1 MVDWSPGSDN
11 YTNTWLLFSDLNTS
25 TPGLGQPP
33 QYANLSKPTNIP
45 STSGGVL
52 WPDEVNKCFYQF
64 GGEFTAGSPTDFEMW
79 TYDVLLDRW
88 NQTEYQPSGVYPVHR
103 ASYGAG
109 THIEDL
115 GLGFYFGGWMSNQ
128 TSPDWSGAAIAT
140 SDLIRFE
147 YDTAMLSNTS
157 GPADNIGR
165 AEGHMVYLPVSDSGL
180 LAYFGGFEDPTQNGT
195 VVPANMS
202 NILIYDVASSKWYT
216 QTTTGNVPGARRQ
229 FCAGVTWADDRS
241 SYNM

>member
-1 MVDWSPGSDN
+1 
-11 YTNTWLLFSDLNTS
+11 
-25 TPGLGQPP
+25 
-33 QYANLSKPTNIP
+33 
-45 STSGGVL
+45 
-52 WPDEVNKCFYQF
+52 
-64 GGEFTAGSPTDFEMW
+64 MW

-195 VVPANMS
+195 VVPVS
-202 NILIYDVASSKWYT
+202 
-216 QTTTGNVPGARRQ
+216 
-229 FCAGVTWADDRS
+229 DDKRIWLVID
-241 SYNM
+241 SY